1 MARFGTW
8 LLVANLA
15 SLEAYRSQYLG
26 SIYYDEHNILV
37 KKNSKNSKRLMKIF
51 KI

>member
-8 LLVANLA
+8 LLVADLA

-26 SIYYDEHNILV
+26 SIYHDTHTILV
-37 KKNSKNSKRLMKIF
+37 KKNSKNSKRLMQNLEK
-51 KI
+51 